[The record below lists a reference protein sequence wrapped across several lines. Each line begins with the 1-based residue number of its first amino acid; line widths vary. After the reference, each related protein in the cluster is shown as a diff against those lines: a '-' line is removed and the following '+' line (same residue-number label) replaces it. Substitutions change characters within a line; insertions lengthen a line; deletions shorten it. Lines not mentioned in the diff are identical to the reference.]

1 METSGV
7 HMWNPQNY
15 PEIFAPSTGSCKA
28 VPPGLCP
35 CTSKFYKH
43 NLLKGTHMLHLCLI
57 P

>member
-15 PEIFAPSTGSCKA
+15 PEIFAPSAGSCKA